1 MPLDPPPHMPPH
13 TPLHT
18 PPTLSRQLLLGVGA
32 LVLTLVAL
40 LSLLAHQALRARA
53 DQAIG
58 SSLLQ
63 QVRLL
68 AAAQGQVLAEG
79 ERSVAR
85 LHGQWLQRAGE
96 ADAAALARQFDR
108 WFAQGDDGLWRLRP
122 QWLDLSRRLTFYLQ
136 PGQGLDAD
144 TRFRAVLSLQLLS
157 EQGPALVPPFFSA
170 YVDFVEKGLMVYSPQ
185 FNWGAGATPQ
195 TDNFSYPT
203 MQGSDPRRNPERDR
217 FWTPVYFDAEAS
229 TWMVSVI
236 QPLDWQGR
244 WVGTVGHD
252 IAIDRLLREVS
263 TLRQSGV
270 TAMVLSLS
278 GELIAHPHLAERI
291 AKAEGQLALA
301 QLRDA
306 ELDQVLA
313 VVRAAPAQTQ
323 LARSADGRLLIAA
336 APLPGPG
343 WQMVLALPQ
352 AVIEAELRQFT
363 LGVLGVGLLAAGL
376 ALLLLRGLLKR
387 LVDRPLARLHAGVQA
402 IAERRE
408 PPALGLQGPRELAQL
423 GAAFDRM
430 AVALAH
436 EEAQQ
441 RAHAQQLEQR
451 VAERTLALQGA
462 NRQLEQSLDSLQRA
476 QQELVQQ
483 ETLAG
488 LGALVAGVSHE
499 LNTPLGNA
507 LMAADTVRAQLQS
520 LDEEIASARP
530 RRSALQQQL
539 TLAKQGIA
547 LACGNLQRSA
557 ELVAGFKRV
566 AVDRA
571 GLHRRRFDLRETTA
585 EVLALLQLSYKR
597 QPFALR
603 LEIPEGVMLDSYPG
617 AYGQV
622 MTNLVQNAALHAFEG
637 RSEGEICIRLVERD
651 TDRLRLQVS
660 DDGVGIAAEH
670 LPQLFK
676 PFFTTKLGQG
686 GSGLGLH
693 IAYTLVSGALGGR
706 IEVRSEKGQGA
717 CFTLTLP
724 LVAP

>member
-1 MPLDPPPHMPPH
+1 
-13 TPLHT
+13 
-18 PPTLSRQLLLGVGA
+18 LLLGVGS
-32 LVLTLVAL
+32 LVLVLVAVL
-40 LSLLAHQALRARA
+40 ALLAQLALRSRA
-53 DQAIG
+53 EQAIG
-58 SSLLQ
+58 NSLLQ

-68 AAAQGQVLAEG
+68 AVAQGQVLAEG

-96 ADAAALARQFDR
+96 ADAPALARDFER
-108 WFAQGDDGLWRLRP
+108 WFAPGDDGVWRLRP
-122 QWLDLSRRLTFYLQ
+122 QWLDLSRRPTFYLQ
-136 PGQGLDAD
+136 PGKGLDID

-203 MQGSDPRRNPERDR
+203 MQGSDPQRNPERR
-217 FWTPVYFDAEAS
+217 LFWTPVYFDAEAA

-252 IAIDRLLREVS
+252 IAIDRLLREVGS
-263 TLRQSGV
+263 LRQSGV

-278 GELIAHPHLAERI
+278 GELIAHPRLAERI
-291 AKAEGQLALA
+291 AKAEGQLALDG
-301 QLRDA
+301 LRDA

-313 VVRAAPAQTQ
+313 TVRAAPNEPQ
-323 LARSADGRLLIAA
+323 LARSADGSLLVAS

-343 WQMVLALPQ
+343 WQMVLLLPQ

-363 LGVLGVGLLAAGL
+363 LGVLGVGLLCGLL
-376 ALLLLRGLLKR
+376 ALLLLRGLLRR
-387 LVDRPLARLHAGVQA
+387 LVERPLQRLHAGVQA
-402 IAERRE
+402 LAERRDPE
-408 PPALGLQGPRELAQL
+408 ALDLGGPRELAQL

-430 AVALAH
+430 AEALAH
-436 EEAQQ
+436 EESQQ
-441 RAHAQQLEQR
+441 RAHAQQLELR
-451 VAERTLALQGA
+451 VAERTQALQDA
-462 NRQLEQSLDSLQRA
+462 NLQLEQSLAELQRA

-507 LMAADTVRAQLQS
+507 LIAADTVRAQLQI
-520 LDEEIASARP
+520 LIEEIGSERP
-530 RRSALQQQL
+530 RRSVLQQQL
-539 TLAKQGIA
+539 ASATQGIA

-585 EVLALLQLSYKR
+585 EVLALLQLSFKR
-597 QPFALR
+597 LPFVLR
-603 LEIPEGVMLDSYPG
+603 LEIPEGVVLDSYPG

-622 MTNLVQNAALHAFEG
+622 MTNLVQNALLHAFEG
-637 RSEGEICIRLVERD
+637 RSQGEICIRLLERD
-651 TDRLRLQVS
+651 ADRLRLQIS

-693 IAYTLVSGALGGR
+693 IVYTLVGGALGGR
-706 IEVRSEKGQGA
+706 IEVESKKGQGA
-717 CFTLTLP
+717 RFNMTLP
-724 LVAP
+724 LRAP

>member
-1 MPLDPPPHMPPH
+1 MVNRPPA
-13 TPLHT
+13 
-18 PPTLSRQLLLGVGA
+18 TLFRQLLRSVGA
-32 LVLTLVAL
+32 LLLVLVAV
-40 LSLLAHQALRARA
+40 LALITHQVQRARA
-53 DQAIG
+53 EQSIG

-68 AAAQGQVLAEG
+68 AAAQGQILAEG

-85 LHGQWLQRAGE
+85 LHAQWLQRAGE
-96 ADAAALARQFDR
+96 ADAAALARDFDR
-108 WFAQGDDGLWRLRP
+108 WFAPGADGVWRLRP
-122 QWLDLSRRLTFYLQ
+122 TWIDLTRRPTFYLQ
-136 PGQGLDAD
+136 PGQGIDAD

-195 TDNFSYPT
+195 TDNFDYPT
-203 MQGSDPRRNPERDR
+203 MQGSDPRRNPERRR
-217 FWTPVYFDAEAS
+217 FWTPVYYDGEAK

-252 IAIDRLLREVS
+252 IAINSLLREVS
-263 TLRQSGV
+263 SLRQPGV
-270 TAMVLSLS
+270 TAMVLSLQ
-278 GELIAHPHLAERI
+278 GELIAHPRLAERI
-291 AKAEGQLALA
+291 AQAEGQLAL
-301 QLRDA
+301 QKLQDA

-313 VVRAAPAQTQ
+313 TVRGSPTEAR
-323 LARSADGRLLIAA
+323 LARSADDSLLIAS

-343 WQMVLALPQ
+343 WQIVLVLPQ
-352 AVIEAELRQFT
+352 AVVNAELRQFT
-363 LGVLGVGLLAAGL
+363 LGVIAVGLLSGLL
-376 ALLLLRGLLKR
+376 ALALLRGLLRR
-387 LVDRPLARLHAGVQA
+387 LVSQPLQRLQDGVQA
-402 IAERRE
+402 LAERRE
-408 PPALGLQGPRELAQL
+408 AGSLHIGGPRELAQL

-430 AVALAH
+430 AVALAA

-441 RAHAQQLEQR
+441 QAHA
-451 VAERTLALQGA
+451 
-462 NRQLEQSLDSLQRA
+462 RQLEQLNTELERRVGERTQALRDANARLEESLAQLQRA

-507 LMAADTVRAQLQS
+507 LMAADAVRAQLQA
-520 LDEEIASARP
+520 LQAEVVAERP
-530 RRSALQQQL
+530 RRSVLQHQL
-539 TLAKQGIA
+539 DLAQQGIT
-547 LACGNLQRSA
+547 LACGNLQRGA

-571 GLHRRRFDLRETTA
+571 GLQRRRFDLRETTD
-585 EVLALLQLSYKR
+585 EVLALLQLSFKR
-597 QPFALR
+597 LPYTLSVE
-603 LEIPEGVMLDSYPG
+603 LPDGLVLDSYPG

-622 MTNLVQNAALHAFEG
+622 ITNLVQNALVHAFEG
-637 RSEGEICIRLVERD
+637 RERGQIRIALVAQD
-651 TDRLRLQVS
+651 ADGLSLAIS
-660 DDGVGIAAEH
+660 DDGIGIPAEH
-670 LPQLFK
+670 LPKLFK

-693 IAYTLVSGALGGR
+693 ISYTLVGGALGGR
-706 IEVRSEKGQGA
+706 IEVRSEPGQGA
-717 CFTLTLP
+717 CFTLRLP
-724 LVAP
+724 WVAP

>member
-1 MPLDPPPHMPPH
+1 M
-13 TPLHT
+13 TGRT
-18 PPTLSRQLLLGVGA
+18 SPTLSRQLLLGVGA

-40 LSLLAHQALRARA
+40 LAVLAEGALRARA
-53 DQAIG
+53 EQAIG

-85 LHGQWLQRAGE
+85 LHAQWLQRAGE
-96 ADAAALARQFDR
+96 ADVGALARDFDR
-108 WFAQGDDGLWRLRP
+108 WFAPGADGVWRLRP
-122 QWLDLSRRLTFYLQ
+122 QWLDLSRRPTFYLQ
-136 PGQGLDAD
+136 PGRGIDAD

-185 FNWGAGATPQ
+185 FDWGAGATPQ
-195 TDNFSYPT
+195 TDNYGYPT
-203 MQGSDPRRNPERDR
+203 MQGSNPQRNPERRR
-217 FWTPVYFDAEAS
+217 FWTPVYFDAEAR

-236 QPLDWQGR
+236 QPLDWQRR

-252 IAIDRLLREVS
+252 IAIDSLLREVG
-263 TLRQSGV
+263 TLRDTGV
-270 TAMVLSLS
+270 TAMVLSLN
-278 GELIAHPHLAERI
+278 GELIAHPRLAERI
-291 AKAEGQLALA
+291 AKAEGQLTLKAL
-301 QLRDA
+301 QDA
-306 ELDQVLA
+306 ELDQVLEA
-313 VVRAAPAQTQ
+313 VRRSPAQAQ
-323 LARSADGRLLIAA
+323 LTRSADGSLLIAS
-336 APLPGPG
+336 APMPGPG
-343 WQMVLALPQ
+343 WQMVLQLPQ
-352 AVIEAELRQFT
+352 AVISAELRQFT
-363 LGVLGVGLLAAGL
+363 LGVVGVGLLCGLL
-376 ALLLLRGLLKR
+376 ALLLLHGLLQR
-387 LVDRPLARLHAGVQA
+387 LVARPLQRLHAGVQA
-402 IAERRE
+402 LADRRE
-408 PPALGLQGPRELAQL
+408 PGALDLGGPRELAQL

-430 AVALAH
+430 AEALAA

-441 RAHAQQLEQR
+441 QAHA
-451 VAERTLALQGA
+451 
-462 NRQLEQSLDSLQRA
+462 RQLEQLNAELERRVADRTQALRESNARLEDSLAELQRA

-507 LMAADTVRAQLQS
+507 LVAADTVRAQLLELAAELGS
-520 LDEEIASARP
+520 ERP
-530 RRSALQQQL
+530 RRSLLQRQL
-539 TLAKQGIA
+539 DTASQGIA

-585 EVLALLQLSYKR
+585 EVLALLQLSFKR
-597 QPFALR
+597 LPYALQV
-603 LEIPEGVMLDSYPG
+603 EIPEGVLLDGYPG

-622 MTNLVQNAALHAFEG
+622 MTNLVQNALLHAFEG
-637 RSEGEICIRLVERD
+637 RASGTIRIQLLAQD
-651 TDRLRLQVS
+651 GDRLRLQVS
-660 DDGVGIAAEH
+660 DDGVGIPPEH
-670 LPQLFK
+670 LPKLFK

-693 IAYTLVSGALGGR
+693 IAYTLVGGALGGR
-706 IEVRSEKGQGA
+706 IEVASTLGQGT

>member
-1 MPLDPPPHMPPH
+1 MPLR
-13 TPLHT
+13 T
-18 PPTLSRQLLLGVGA
+18 PPTLSRQLLLGVGS
-32 LVLTLVAL
+32 LVLVLVAVL
-40 LSLLAHQALRARA
+40 ALLAQLALRSRA
-53 DQAIG
+53 EQAIG
-58 SSLLQ
+58 NSLLQ

-68 AAAQGQVLAEG
+68 AVAQGQVLAEG

-96 ADAAALARQFDR
+96 ADAPALARDFER
-108 WFAQGDDGLWRLRP
+108 WFAPGDDGVWRLRP
-122 QWLDLSRRLTFYLQ
+122 QWLDLSRRPTFYLQ
-136 PGQGLDAD
+136 PGKGLDID

-203 MQGSDPRRNPERDR
+203 MQGSDPQRNPERR
-217 FWTPVYFDAEAS
+217 LFWTPVYFDAEAA

-252 IAIDRLLREVS
+252 IAIDRLLREVGS
-263 TLRQSGV
+263 LRQSGV

-278 GELIAHPHLAERI
+278 GELIAHPRLAERI
-291 AKAEGQLALA
+291 AKAEGQLALDG
-301 QLRDA
+301 LRDA

-313 VVRAAPAQTQ
+313 TVRAAPNEPQ
-323 LARSADGRLLIAA
+323 LARSADGSLLVAS

-343 WQMVLALPQ
+343 WQMVLLLPQ

-363 LGVLGVGLLAAGL
+363 LGVLGVGLLCGLL
-376 ALLLLRGLLKR
+376 ALLLLRGLLRR
-387 LVDRPLARLHAGVQA
+387 LVERPLQRLHAGVQA
-402 IAERRE
+402 LAERRDPE
-408 PPALGLQGPRELAQL
+408 ALDLGGPRELAQL

-430 AVALAH
+430 AEALAH
-436 EEAQQ
+436 EESQQ
-441 RAHAQQLEQR
+441 RAHAQQLELR
-451 VAERTLALQGA
+451 VAERTQALQDA
-462 NRQLEQSLDSLQRA
+462 NLQLEQSLAELQRA

-507 LMAADTVRAQLQS
+507 LIAADTVRAQLQI
-520 LDEEIASARP
+520 LIEEIGSERP
-530 RRSALQQQL
+530 RRSVLQQQL
-539 TLAKQGIA
+539 ASATQGIA

-585 EVLALLQLSYKR
+585 EVLALLQLSFKR
-597 QPFALR
+597 LPFVLR
-603 LEIPEGVMLDSYPG
+603 LEIPEGVVLDSYPG

-622 MTNLVQNAALHAFEG
+622 MTNLVQNALLHAFEG
-637 RSEGEICIRLVERD
+637 RSQGEICIRLLERD
-651 TDRLRLQVS
+651 ADRLRLQIS

-693 IAYTLVSGALGGR
+693 IVYTLVGGALGGR
-706 IEVRSEKGQGA
+706 IEVESKKGQGA
-717 CFTLTLP
+717 RFNMTLP
-724 LVAP
+724 LRAP